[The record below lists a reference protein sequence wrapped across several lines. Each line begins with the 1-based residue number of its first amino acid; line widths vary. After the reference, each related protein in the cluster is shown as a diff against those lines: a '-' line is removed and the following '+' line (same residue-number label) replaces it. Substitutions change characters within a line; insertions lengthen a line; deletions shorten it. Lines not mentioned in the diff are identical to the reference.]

1 MKLIQLGITLFDENG
16 STPWQGCC
24 WQFNF
29 SDFDPLVHP
38 SSPKSL
44 ELLRRSGHDLEGNRR
59 NGINGDKWSNVLRN
73 KLFDRRYGSVYV
85 TFHGLYDVAY
95 VIKLITGGAP
105 LPPTLREFIAAARRV
120 FGALYDIKYI
130 AKYCDGLSGRE
141 FGLTSL
147 AQELVVQ
154 QDGNPHQAAYDSLS
168 ISRVFNEMN
177 RRYNIGGNERFVSVL
192 YGLENSCT
200 ESKKRYQRGTMAYL
214 PNYSP
219 ERKGTKDPRSRPKYK
234 IRPSRHTFGFH
245 PWTPTTAPPTP
256 RITFF
261 MPQGKLRSL
270 HPFRFFDSDAFI
282 SGNRLCH
289 IVQWVMSAIVY
300 TEFSGFIRPTPPYAS
315 EEDRYA
321 DVKYNVD
328 RMKLIQLGI
337 TLFDENGST
346 PWQGCCWQ
354 FNFSD
359 FDPLVH
365 PSSPKSLELLRRSG
379 HDLEGNRRNGING
392 DKWSNVLRNK
402 LFDRRY
408 GSVYVTFHGLY
419 DVAYV
424 IKLITGGAPLPP
436 TLREFIAAA
445 RRVFGALYDIK
456 YIAKYCD
463 GLSGREFGLTSLAQE
478 LVMNRRYNIGGTR
491 GSSLF
496 FMA

>member
-1 MKLIQLGITLFDENG
+1 MNRRYNIGGNERFVSVLYGLENSCTESKKRYQRGTMAYLPNYVGQYGLSPCLQKNPLVYLSAYFPNHTPWMLTKPFTKEVWFLILPPSSTPGASSGTWSARATPSSTALPRTISSFDQLARDFELNFLAYARPKPSAALLLGLNQGEDESSSLMAVTVVTENIAAQLDLLVDLRRYFRYAAIDTEFSGFIRPTPPYASEEDRYADVKYNVDRMKLIQLGITLFDENG

-200 ESKKRYQRGTMAYL
+200 ESKK
-214 PNYSP
+214 
-219 ERKGTKDPRSRPKYK
+219 
-234 IRPSRHTFGFH
+234 
-245 PWTPTTAPPTP
+245 
-256 RITFF
+256 
-261 MPQGKLRSL
+261 
-270 HPFRFFDSDAFI
+270 
-282 SGNRLCH
+282 
-289 IVQWVMSAIVY
+289 
-300 TEFSGFIRPTPPYAS
+300 
-315 EEDRYA
+315 
-321 DVKYNVD
+321 
-328 RMKLIQLGI
+328 
-337 TLFDENGST
+337 
-346 PWQGCCWQ
+346 
-354 FNFSD
+354 
-359 FDPLVH
+359 
-365 PSSPKSLELLRRSG
+365 
-379 HDLEGNRRNGING
+379 
-392 DKWSNVLRNK
+392 
-402 LFDRRY
+402 
-408 GSVYVTFHGLY
+408 
-419 DVAYV
+419 
-424 IKLITGGAPLPP
+424 
-436 TLREFIAAA
+436 
-445 RRVFGALYDIK
+445 
-456 YIAKYCD
+456 
-463 GLSGREFGLTSLAQE
+463 
-478 LVMNRRYNIGGTR
+478 
-491 GSSLF
+491 
-496 FMA
+496 